1 MSRWILP
8 LMAAFLLSFQVL
20 AADPEVP
27 PATNGQTGTTPATTV
42 APPATVAA
50 PSTPAP
56 ASPTPPV
63 AAPAPPSSARTAE
76 ETAYPVVDRIAAV
89 VNTKIITLNELNE
102 RADLISRQ
110 LSRQGIPLPNRNI
123 LMHQVLERMILDS
136 IEMQYAQDE
145 GITVDDA
152 QLDMA
157 IERVAQQ
164 NKLSLSAFRAEVE
177 KDGVTWNHFRE
188 DIRSEIVMARLRERE
203 VDSRVSVTDN
213 EVDAQ
218 LQEEKALGS
227 SAQDE
232 FALAHIL
239 VAVPDGATES
249 VIDERHKKIQAALD
263 QLNRGADFAQ
273 VAAMYSEA
281 PDALKGGNLGW
292 RSAARLPSLFA
303 DAVAHL
309 KPGEYSDILRSPNGF
324 HIIKLLKKRGAGEAG
339 TSTQYHVRQILVKIS
354 PDEGSGEAQ
363 NKIDT
368 ISARLKAGEDFAKEA
383 TISSEDE
390 SRNRGGDLGWISEGA
405 TLPQFESVVKSLKP
419 GEISAP
425 FQTPLGWHIVQLVE
439 VRDASNNDEGRR
451 MAVRQALKARKA
463 DKSFDEW
470 VRQLRGQ
477 AYVDNRLEEK

>member
-8 LMAAFLLSFQVL
+8 LIAALLLSFQAL
-20 AADPEVP
+20 ATEP
-27 PATNGQTGTTPATTV
+27 GTTP
-42 APPATVAA
+42 PPAAGRDNPAA
-50 PSTPAP
+50 
-56 ASPTPPV
+56 V
-63 AAPAPPSSARTAE
+63 APAPPLPTTPASAPAPSSGSPE
-76 ETAYPVVDRIAAV
+76 ENYPVVDRIAAV
-89 VNTKIITLNELNE
+89 VNTKVITLNELND
-102 RADLISRQ
+102 RTDFISRQ
-110 LSRQGIPLPNRNI
+110 LSKQGVPLPSRNI

-164 NKLSLSAFRAEVE
+164 NKLTLSAFRAEVE
-177 KDGVTWNHFRE
+177 KDGVIWNHFRE
-188 DIRSEIVMARLRERE
+188 DIRSEIVLARLRERE

-218 LQEEKALGS
+218 LQQEKAQGN

-232 FALAHIL
+232 FDLAHIL

-249 VIDERHKKIQAALD
+249 VIEDRHKKIQAALD

-273 VAAMYSEA
+273 VAAMFSEA

-303 DAVAHL
+303 DAVSRL
-309 KPGEYSDILRSPNGF
+309 KPGEYSDVLRSPNGF

-354 PDEGSGEAQ
+354 PDEGPGEAQ
-363 NKIDT
+363 NKIDA
-368 ISARLKAGEDFAKEA
+368 ISARLKAGEDFAKVA
-383 TISSEDE
+383 TVSSEDE

-463 DKSFDEW
+463 DKAFDEW
-470 VRQLRGQ
+470 IRQLRGQ

>member
-1 MSRWILP
+1 MSRWNLP
-8 LMAAFLLSFQVL
+8 LIAALLFSLQAQ
-20 AADPEVP
+20 AADPV
-27 PATNGQTGTTPATTV
+27 A
-42 APPATVAA
+42 APPAGGQDSPASAPVSDPAFAA
-50 PSTPAP
+50 PVVAPAPVSPTAP
-56 ASPTPPV
+56 ASPD
-63 AAPAPPSSARTAE
+63 APAASSGPAE
-76 ETAYPVVDRIAAV
+76 ETAYPVGDRIAAV
-89 VNTKIITLNELNE
+89 GHTKVIPLNELND
-102 RADLISRQ
+102 RTDFISLR
-110 LSRQGIPLPNRNI
+110 LSKQGVPLPNRSI

-136 IEMQYAQDE
+136 IETQYAQDE

-157 IERVAQQ
+157 IERVAEQ

-177 KDGVTWNHFRE
+177 KDGVAWNHFRE
-188 DIRSEIVMARLRERE
+188 DIRSEIVLARLRERE
-203 VDSRVSVTDN
+203 VDSRVTVTDN

-218 LQEEKALGS
+218 LQEEKTLGS

-232 FALAHIL
+232 FDLAHIL
-239 VAVPDGATES
+239 VVVPDGATES
-249 VIDERHKKIQAALD
+249 VIEDKHKKIQAALD

-273 VAAMYSEA
+273 VAAIYSEA

-292 RSAARLPSLFA
+292 RSAARLPNLFA
-303 DAVAHL
+303 DAVSRL

-354 PDEGSGEAQ
+354 PDESPGEAQ

-368 ISARLKAGEDFAKEA
+368 ISARLKAGEDFAKVA

-439 VRDASNNDEGRR
+439 VRDAGNNDEGRR

-463 DKSFDEW
+463 DKAFDEW
-470 VRQLRGQ
+470 IRQLRGQ